1 MIRRYLNGMTAEE
14 WTALSWDLQETY
26 LQGLAED
33 PNVPFSFSEDNP
45 FGAPGQEGQQQMP
58 QPVIRQVETDA
69 KVFDIR
75 GMIAEFESD
84 PAARKRH

>member
-1 MIRRYLNGMTAEE
+1 MTPPE
-14 WTALSWDLQETY
+14 WAALSWDLQETY

-33 PNVPFSFSEDNP
+33 PNVPFSFSEGNP
-45 FGAPGQEGQQQMP
+45 FGEPGQEGPQGMP

-75 GMIAEFESD
+75 GMIAELESD
-84 PAARKRH
+84 PAARKRS